1 MFQAFRSILLALV
14 FTGLSAA
21 VLVLYL
27 VRRWTKSPVLGSFI
41 VLLGAA
47 TGIVVSMVMPR
58 SLLIGGV
65 PAAAVLDVGS
75 NVLFL
80 AALPRFVFRAADR
93 VPPRWF
99 APCYGAA
106 LAAAAACSAAIA
118 FGAPLHPGVFLAV
131 ALAMTAALAAFLWNG
146 LHRIGDHH
154 QLRLIRRFLVATG
167 VLAPLVVLDSVGGH
181 QGWEWIGPLH
191 RLPGELYLVVISGAI
206 IRESGSWLLSVAERK
221 LRDAEEPDEAAGRKA
236 PPTDGGATNGG
247 GYDIA
252 FLDLS
257 PRQREIAALIVK
269 GYSAKEIAVELD
281 ISPKTAE
288 NHTYNLYRKLGAR
301 SRIQFYDRARRAG
314 FLKGGA

>member
-1 MFQAFRSILLALV
+1 MFQALRTILLALV

-27 VRRWTKSPVLGSFI
+27 VHRWTKSPVLGSFT

-47 TGIVVSMVMPR
+47 TGVVVSMAMPR
-58 SLLIGGV
+58 TLRIGGV
-65 PAAAVLDVGS
+65 PAASVLDVGS

-80 AALPRFVFRAADR
+80 AVLPRFVFRAADR

-99 APCYGAA
+99 PPAYGAA
-106 LAAAAACSAAIA
+106 LAAAAASSAAIA
-118 FGAPLHPGVFLAV
+118 FGAPLHPGFFLAV

-154 QLRLIRRFLVATG
+154 QLRLIRRFLIATG
-167 VLAPLVVLDSVGGH
+167 ALAPLVVLDSVGH
-181 QGWEWIGPLH
+181 YQGWKWLAPLH
-191 RLPGELYLVVISGAI
+191 RLPGELYLVVIAGAI

-221 LRDAEEPDEAAGRKA
+221 LRVAEEPEAAGDRQA
-236 PPTDGGATNGG
+236 RTARAGSEGS
-247 GYDIA
+247 YDTA

-269 GYSAKEIAVELD
+269 GYSAKEIAAELD

-314 FLKGGA
+314 FLRSGS